1 MDLIKS
7 PATMRAL
14 RDLVLE
20 ALEGSTRLVISTMDV
35 LRIVAKKIRAMF
47 RIDAVRTLGL
57 VRVKGILHHVKQQD
71 SQVMRIDVEA
81 EAPVA
86 IKSIATG
93 ARVANKIVDKTA
105 DQVMRLKRIL
115 TPRGRRNH
123 DYFVA

>member
-1 MDLIKS
+1 MHLIKS
-7 PATMRAL
+7 PAAMRAL

-20 ALEGSTRLVISTMDV
+20 ALEGSTRLVISTMNV
-35 LRIVAKKIRAMF
+35 PRIEAEMIRAIL
-47 RIDAVRTLGL
+47 RIDAAGTLSL
-57 VRVKGILHHVKQQD
+57 VRVKGIFHHVKQQD
-71 SQVMRIDVEA
+71 SEVMRIDVEA

-86 IKSIATG
+86 IKSIATR

-115 TPRGRRNH
+115 NPCGRRNH